1 MKRRRHGVNADPIAE
16 RQLRGLA
23 CLNGENAGSIRPT
36 LWKRLEVEMAA
47 ELTGS
52 HLLTRALR
60 EEGVNTI
67 FTLAGDHILPLLDLL
82 ADEGFRLI
90 DCRHE
95 QAAVH
100 MADAWGRI
108 TGQLGVCA
116 FTTPGHANAIPG
128 LVNAL
133 SNESPVLNIAGSA
146 DLRNAHRGSMQ
157 EIDQVGMAR
166 PVTKGAW
173 LVHDARRIPDL
184 VATAVRTAFE
194 GRRGP
199 VHLTVP
205 VDVQTQRVEAS
216 EVRFYASARY
226 RSQAPRVAAKEQVEE
241 AIRLLRAA
249 QRPLIIASTPAAY
262 GEWTAPLQEFIE
274 ATRVPLM
281 TEEAARGIVSDEH
294 PYCLGFFDLSQHQPA
309 NLIREADVVLFLG
322 KLLDFTIGY
331 GLPPIVSDTAK
342 VIQVEPSAVQVG
354 RNRGVDLGIVGDVGP
369 VVAQLCAEAA
379 RHQWKDLPW
388 LRRLRDMRAAER
400 ARIEA
405 FATNETPL
413 RSMFV
418 HKTLA
423 AVLRPDD
430 VLVFDGG
437 DYAYYGRAY
446 LPARTPRSWYYLP
459 NLGML
464 GSAVPVAMAAKLA
477 RPGSRVFCITGDG
490 SFGFNGM
497 ELDTAVRHGLDIVV
511 LLGNDAAWG
520 IDKNIQ
526 LGLYGKA
533 VVTDLAPT
541 RYDIVAEG
549 LGAHGELVERPVELA
564 PALERALAA
573 GKPALLNIRVQSQIS
588 MRAQGIVDSRRKGGV
603 F

>member
-1 MKRRRHGVNADPIAE
+1 MI
-16 RQLRGLA
+16 
-23 CLNGENAGSIRPT
+23 T
-36 LWKRLEVEMAA
+36 
-47 ELTGS
+47 TGS

-60 EEGVNTI
+60 EEGVDTI

-100 MADAWGRI
+100 MADAWGRV
-108 TGQLGVCA
+108 TGRLGVCA
-116 FTTPGHANAIPG
+116 FTTPGHANALPG

-133 SNESPVLNIAGSA
+133 SSESPVLNIAGSA
-146 DLRNAHRGSMQ
+146 ALRDYHRGIMQ
-157 EIDQVGMAR
+157 EIDQVGLAR
-166 PVTKGAW
+166 PATKGAW
-173 LVHDARRIPDL
+173 LVHDARRIPDM
-184 VATAVRTAFE
+184 VASAVRTAFE

-205 VDVQTQRVEAS
+205 IDVQTQRIEQD
-216 EVRFYASARY
+216 EVRFYSAAAY
-226 RSQAPRVAAKEQVEE
+226 RPQALRIGAPAQIEQ
-241 AIRLLRAA
+241 ALQLLRAA
-249 QRPLIIASTPAAY
+249 RQPLIVAGTPAAY
-262 GEWTAPLQEFIE
+262 GDWGPALERLIE
-274 ATRVPLM
+274 TTKLPLM

-294 PYCLGFFDLSQHQPA
+294 PYCFGFFDLSQHQPA
-309 NLIREADVVLFLG
+309 NLITEADVVLLLG
-322 KLLDFTIGY
+322 KLLDFTLGF
-331 GLPPIVSDTAK
+331 GLPPILAQGAK
-342 VIQVEPSAVQVG
+342 LIQVDPSGVQVG
-354 RNRGVDLGIVGDVGP
+354 RNRGVDVGIVGDVGP
-369 VVAQLCAEAA
+369 VVEQLAA
-379 RHQWKDLPW
+379 GAATQTWPERPW
-388 LRRLRDMRAAER
+388 LARLRAARAAER
-400 ARIEA
+400 TRIEA
-405 FATNETPL
+405 FATAEVPL

-423 AVLRPDD
+423 SILRPDD

-446 LPARTPRSWYYLP
+446 LPARQARSWYYLP
-459 NLGML
+459 SLGLL
-464 GSAVPVAMAAKLA
+464 GQAVPTAIAAKLA
-477 RPGSRVFCITGDG
+477 RPGSRVFCITGEG

-533 VVTDLAPT
+533 VVTDLTPT
-541 RYDIVAEG
+541 RYDLVAAG
-549 LGAHGELVERPVELA
+549 LGAHGELVERPEQLA

-573 GKPALLNIRVQSQIS
+573 RRPALLNIRVQSQIS
-588 MRAQGIVDSRRKGGV
+588 MRAQGIVDSRRKGGA

>member
-1 MKRRRHGVNADPIAE
+1 
-16 RQLRGLA
+16 
-23 CLNGENAGSIRPT
+23 
-36 LWKRLEVEMAA
+36 
-47 ELTGS
+47 
-52 HLLTRALR
+52 
-60 EEGVNTI
+60 
-67 FTLAGDHILPLLDLL
+67 
-82 ADEGFRLI
+82 
-90 DCRHE
+90 
-95 QAAVH
+95 
-100 MADAWGRI
+100 
-108 TGQLGVCA
+108 
-116 FTTPGHANAIPG
+116 
-128 LVNAL
+128 
-133 SNESPVLNIAGSA
+133 
-146 DLRNAHRGSMQ
+146 
-157 EIDQVGMAR
+157 
-166 PVTKGAW
+166 
-173 LVHDARRIPDL
+173 VHDARRIPDMM
-184 VATAVRTAFE
+184 ATAVRTAFE

-241 AIRLLRAA
+241 AIRLLREAE
-249 QRPLIIASTPAAY
+249 RPLIIASTPAAY
-262 GEWTAPLQEFIE
+262 GEWTAQLKEFIE
-274 ATRVPLM
+274 TTRLPLM

-294 PYCLGFFDLSQHQPA
+294 PYCLGLFDLSQHQPA

-331 GLPPIVSDTAK
+331 GLPPIMSDTAK

-369 VVAQLCAEAA
+369 VVAQLCASAA
-379 RHQWKDLPW
+379 AHEWKDLPW
-388 LRRLRDMRAAER
+388 LQRLRDMRAAER

-405 FATNETPL
+405 FATDETPL

-418 HKTLA
+418 HKALA
-423 AVLRPDD
+423 AVLRPED

-446 LPARTPRSWYYLP
+446 LPARSPRSWYYLP

-464 GSAVPVAMAAKLA
+464 GQAVPVAMAAKLA

-549 LGAHGELVERPVELA
+549 LGAHGELVERPDELA

-588 MRAQGIVDSRRKGGV
+588 MRAQGIVDSRKKGGA

>member
-1 MKRRRHGVNADPIAE
+1 M
-16 RQLRGLA
+16 
-23 CLNGENAGSIRPT
+23 T
-36 LWKRLEVEMAA
+36 T
-47 ELTGS
+47 TGS
-52 HLLTRALR
+52 QLLTRALR
-60 EEGVNTI
+60 QEGVDTI

-82 ADEGFRLI
+82 ADEGFKLI

-108 TGQLGVCA
+108 TGRLGVCA

-133 SNESPVLNIAGSA
+133 SSESPVLNIAGSA
-146 DLRNAHRGSMQ
+146 ALRDYQRGIMQ

-166 PVTKGAW
+166 TATKGAW
-173 LVHDARRIPDL
+173 LVHDARRIPDM

-205 VDVQTQRVEAS
+205 IDVQTQRVEEA
-216 EVRFYASARY
+216 EVRFYDAAAY
-226 RSQAPRVAAKEQVEE
+226 RPQAPRVAAGTQID
-241 AIRLLRAA
+241 AALSLLRGAE
-249 QRPLIIASTPAAY
+249 RPLIVAGTPAAY
-262 GEWTAPLQEFIE
+262 GDWGPALQRLIE
-274 ATRVPLM
+274 TTRLPLM
-281 TEEAARGIVSDEH
+281 TEEAARGIVSDQH
-294 PYCLGFFDLSQHQPA
+294 PYCFGFFDLSQHQPA
-309 NLIREADVVLFLG
+309 NLVREADVVLLLG
-322 KLLDFTIGY
+322 KLLDFTVGF
-331 GLPPIVSDTAK
+331 GLPPVVAAK
-342 VIQVEPSAVQVG
+342 TKLIQVEPSGVQVG
-354 RNRGVDLGIVGDVGP
+354 RNRGVDVGIVGDVGP
-369 VVAQLCAEAA
+369 VVEQLAA
-379 RHQWKDLPW
+379 AAVAKPWPELPW
-388 LRRLRDMRAAER
+388 LERLRQARAAER

-405 FATNETPL
+405 FATDESPL

-423 AVLRPDD
+423 AMLRSDD

-446 LPARTPRSWYYLP
+446 LPARLPRSWYYLP

-464 GSAVPVAMAAKLA
+464 GQAVPTALAAKLA

-526 LGLYGKA
+526 LGLYGKP

-541 RYDIVAEG
+541 RYDLVAAG
-549 LGAHGELVERPVELA
+549 LGAHGELVERPEQLA

-573 GKPALLNIRVQSQIS
+573 RRPALLNIRVQSQIS
-588 MRAQGIVDSRRKGGV
+588 MRAQGIVDSRKKGGA

>member
-1 MKRRRHGVNADPIAE
+1 M
-16 RQLRGLA
+16 
-23 CLNGENAGSIRPT
+23 T
-36 LWKRLEVEMAA
+36 
-47 ELTGS
+47 LTGS
-52 HLLTRALR
+52 QLLTRALR
-60 EEGVNTI
+60 EEGVDTV

-100 MADAWGRI
+100 MADAWARM
-108 TGQLGVCA
+108 TGGLGVCA

-133 SNESPVLNIAGSA
+133 AAESPVLNIAGSA
-146 DLRNAHRGSMQ
+146 DLRNYHRGIMQ
-157 EIDQVGMAR
+157 EIDQLGLAR
-166 PVTKGAW
+166 PATKGAW
-173 LVHDARRIPDL
+173 LVHDARRIPDM
-184 VATAVRTAFE
+184 VATAARTAFE

-216 EVRFYASARY
+216 EVRFYDAPAY
-226 RSQAPRVAAKEQVEE
+226 RPQAPRVAAPQQLEE

-249 QRPLIIASTPAAY
+249 ERPLVIASTPAAY
-262 GEWTAPLQEFIE
+262 GEWSAEVQRFVEI
-274 ATRVPLM
+274 TRLPLM
-281 TEEAARGIVSDEH
+281 TEEAARGMVSDEH

-309 NLIREADVVLFLG
+309 NLIREADAVLLLG
-322 KLLDFTIGY
+322 KRLDFTVGF
-331 GLPPIVSDTAK
+331 GLPPIVAEGAR
-342 VIQVEPSAVQVG
+342 VIQIEPCGLQAG
-354 RNRGVDLGIVGDVGP
+354 RNRGVELAMIGDVGP
-369 VVAQLCAEAA
+369 IVAQLTERAA
-379 RHQWKDLPW
+379 AHDWRELPW
-388 LRRLRDMRAAER
+388 LERLRHARAAER

-405 FATNETPL
+405 FALPEAPL

-418 HKTLA
+418 HRTLA
-423 AVLRPDD
+423 AMLRPDD

-464 GSAVPVAMAAKLA
+464 GQALPAAIAAKLA
-477 RPGSRVFCITGDG
+477 RPASRVFCITGDG
-490 SFGFNGM
+490 AFGFNAM
-497 ELDTAVRHGLDIVV
+497 ELDTAARHGLDIVV

-533 VVTDLAPT
+533 VITDLAPA
-541 RYDIVAEG
+541 RYDLVAQG
-549 LGAHGELVERPVELA
+549 LGAHGELVERPEQLA

-573 GKPALLNIRVQSQIS
+573 GRPALLNIAVQSQIS
-588 MRAQGIVDSRRKGGV
+588 MRAQGIVDSRKKGGA

>member
-1 MKRRRHGVNADPIAE
+1 MTTTGV
-16 RQLRGLA
+16 
-23 CLNGENAGSIRPT
+23 
-36 LWKRLEVEMAA
+36 
-47 ELTGS
+47 

-60 EEGVNTI
+60 EEGVDTI

-108 TGQLGVCA
+108 TGRLGVCA
-116 FTTPGHANAIPG
+116 FTTPGHANAIAG

-133 SNESPVLNIAGSA
+133 SSESPVLNIAGSA
-146 DLRNAHRGSMQ
+146 GLRDYHRGIMQ
-157 EIDQVGMAR
+157 EIDQVGLAR
-166 PVTKGAW
+166 PATKGAW
-173 LVHDARRIPDL
+173 LVHDARRIPDM
-184 VATAVRTAFE
+184 VASAVRSAFE

-205 VDVQTQRVEAS
+205 IDVQTQRVEEA
-216 EVRFYASARY
+216 EVCFYDAVAY
-226 RSQAPRVAAKEQVEE
+226 RSQAPRLAAPAQIEQ
-241 AIRLLRAA
+241 ALRLLRAA
-249 QRPLIIASTPAAY
+249 ERPLIVAGTPAAY
-262 GEWTAPLQEFIE
+262 GDWGDALKRLIE
-274 ATRVPLM
+274 TTKLPLM
-281 TEEAARGIVSDEH
+281 TEEAARGIVSDQH

-309 NLIREADVVLFLG
+309 NLIREADVVLLLG
-322 KLLDFTIGY
+322 KMLDFTVGY
-331 GLPPIVSDTAK
+331 GLPPILAQRAK
-342 VIQVEPSAVQVG
+342 LIQVDPSGVQVG
-354 RNRGVDLGIVGDVGP
+354 RNRGFDVGIVGDIGP
-369 VVAQLCAEAA
+369 VAEQFAAAAAAQAWPE
-379 RHQWKDLPW
+379 RPW
-388 LRRLRDMRAAER
+388 LERLRTARAAER

-405 FATNETPL
+405 FATDEAPL

-423 AVLRPDD
+423 AILRPDD

-446 LPARTPRSWYYLP
+446 LPARHPRSWYYLP

-464 GSAVPVAMAAKLA
+464 GQAVPTAIAAKLA

-526 LGLYGKA
+526 LGLYGKP
-533 VVTDLAPT
+533 VITDLAPT
-541 RYDIVAEG
+541 RYDLVAAG
-549 LGAHGELVERPVELA
+549 LGAHGELVERSEQLA

-573 GKPALLNIRVQSQIS
+573 RRPALLNIRVQSQIS
-588 MRAQGIVDSRRKGGV
+588 MRAQGIVDSRRKGGA

>member
-1 MKRRRHGVNADPIAE
+1 M
-16 RQLRGLA
+16 
-23 CLNGENAGSIRPT
+23 T
-36 LWKRLEVEMAA
+36 
-47 ELTGS
+47 LTGS
-52 HLLTRALR
+52 QLLTRALR
-60 EEGVNTI
+60 LEGVDTV

-100 MADAWGRI
+100 MADAWARMTGR
-108 TGQLGVCA
+108 LGVCA

-133 SNESPVLNIAGSA
+133 AAESPVLNIAGSA
-146 DLRNAHRGSMQ
+146 ELRNYHRGIMQ
-157 EIDQVGMAR
+157 EIDQLGLAR
-166 PVTKGAW
+166 PATKGAW
-173 LVHDARRIPDL
+173 LVHDARRIPDM
-184 VATAVRTAFE
+184 VATAARTAFE

-205 VDVQTQRVEAS
+205 VDVQTQHVETS
-216 EVRFYASARY
+216 EVRFYDAAAY
-226 RSQAPRVAAKEQVEE
+226 RPQAPRVAAPQQLEE

-249 QRPLIIASTPAAY
+249 ERPLVVASTPAAY
-262 GEWTAPLQEFIE
+262 GEWSAEVQRFIE
-274 ATRVPLM
+274 ITRLPLM

-309 NLIREADVVLFLG
+309 NLMREADAVLFLG
-322 KLLDFTIGY
+322 KRLDFTVGF
-331 GLPPIVSDTAK
+331 GLPPIVAEAAR
-342 VIQVEPSAVQVG
+342 VIQIEPCGLQAG
-354 RNRGVDLGIVGDVGP
+354 RNRGVELAMVGDVGP
-369 VVAQLCAEAA
+369 IVAQLAERAA
-379 RHQWKDLPW
+379 AHEWRELPW
-388 LRRLRDMRAAER
+388 LERLRQARAAER

-405 FATNETPL
+405 FALPETPL

-418 HKTLA
+418 HRTLA
-423 AVLRPDD
+423 AMLRPDD

-446 LPARTPRSWYYLP
+446 LPARAPRSWYYLP

-464 GSAVPVAMAAKLA
+464 GQALPAAIAAKLA
-477 RPGSRVFCITGDG
+477 RPASRVFCITGDG
-490 SFGFNGM
+490 AFGFNAM

-533 VVTDLAPT
+533 VVTDLAPA
-541 RYDIVAEG
+541 RYDLVAQG
-549 LGAHGELVERPVELA
+549 LGAHGELVERPEQLA

-573 GKPALLNIRVQSQIS
+573 RRPALLNIAVQSQIS
-588 MRAQGIVDSRRKGGV
+588 MRAQGIVDSRKKGGA

>member
-1 MKRRRHGVNADPIAE
+1 M
-16 RQLRGLA
+16 
-23 CLNGENAGSIRPT
+23 
-36 LWKRLEVEMAA
+36 
-47 ELTGS
+47 TGS
-52 HLLTRALR
+52 QLLTRALR
-60 EEGVNTI
+60 QEGVDTV

-100 MADAWGRI
+100 MADAWARMTGR
-108 TGQLGVCA
+108 LGVCA
-116 FTTPGHANAIPG
+116 FTTPGHANALPG

-133 SNESPVLNIAGSA
+133 AAESPVLNIAGSA
-146 DLRNAHRGSMQ
+146 DLRNYHRGIMQ
-157 EIDQVGMAR
+157 EIDQVGLAR
-166 PVTKGAW
+166 PATKGAW
-173 LVHDARRIPDL
+173 LVHDARRIPDM

-205 VDVQTQRVEAS
+205 VDVQTQRVEES
-216 EVRFYASARY
+216 EVHFYDAAAY
-226 RSQAPRVAAKEQVEE
+226 RPQAPRVAAPQQIDE

-249 QRPLIIASTPAAY
+249 ERPLVIAGTAAAY
-262 GEWTAPLQEFIE
+262 GAWTPELQRFIE
-274 ATRVPLM
+274 VTRLPLM

-309 NLIREADVVLFLG
+309 NLIREADVVLLLG
-322 KLLDFTIGY
+322 KLLDFTVGF
-331 GLPPIVSDTAK
+331 GLPPIVAERAK
-342 VIQVEPSAVQVG
+342 VIQIEPSGLQAG
-354 RNRGVDLGIVGDVGP
+354 RNRGVDIAMVGDVGP
-369 VVAQLCAEAA
+369 IVAQLAERAA
-379 RHQWKDLPW
+379 SHEWHELPW
-388 LRRLRDMRAAER
+388 LARLREARAAER
-400 ARIEA
+400 VRIEA
-405 FATNETPL
+405 FALPETPL

-418 HKTLA
+418 HRTLA
-423 AVLRPDD
+423 AMLRPDD

-446 LPARTPRSWYYLP
+446 LPARMPRSWYYLS

-464 GSAVPVAMAAKLA
+464 GQALPAAIAAKLA
-477 RPGSRVFCITGDG
+477 QPGSRVFCITGDG
-490 SFGFNGM
+490 AFGFNAM

-541 RYDIVAEG
+541 RYDLVAQG
-549 LGAHGELVERPVELA
+549 LGAHGELVERPEQLA
-564 PALERALAA
+564 SALERALAA
-573 GKPALLNIRVQSQIS
+573 GKPALLNIAVQSQIS
-588 MRAQGIVDSRRKGGV
+588 MRAQGIVDSRKKGGA

>member
-1 MKRRRHGVNADPIAE
+1 
-16 RQLRGLA
+16 
-23 CLNGENAGSIRPT
+23 
-36 LWKRLEVEMAA
+36 MA
-47 ELTGS
+47 LTGS

-82 ADEGFRLI
+82 ADEDFRLI

-100 MADAWGRI
+100 MADAWARI

-133 SNESPVLNIAGSA
+133 SSESPVLNIAGSA
-146 DLRNAHRGSMQ
+146 DLRNAHRGIMQ

-173 LVHDARRIPDL
+173 LVHDARRIPDM

-205 VDVQTQRVEAS
+205 VDVQTQRVEES
-216 EVRFYASARY
+216 EVRFYEAASY
-226 RSQAPRVAAKEQVEE
+226 RPQAPRVAAKEQVEE
-241 AIRLLRAA
+241 AIRLLRGAE
-249 QRPLIIASTPAAY
+249 RPLIIASTPAAY
-262 GEWTAPLQEFIE
+262 GEWTAQLQEFIE
-274 ATRVPLM
+274 TTRLPLM

-294 PYCLGFFDLSQHQPA
+294 PYCLGFFDLSLHQPA

-322 KLLDFTIGY
+322 KLLDFTIGF
-331 GLPPIVSDTAK
+331 GLPPIVSGTAK
-342 VIQVEPSAVQVG
+342 VIQVEPSGVQVG

-369 VVAQLCAEAA
+369 VVAQLCAKAA
-379 RHQWKDLPW
+379 EHEWKDLPW
-388 LRRLRDMRAAER
+388 LQRLRDARAAER
-400 ARIEA
+400 ARIAA
-405 FATNETPL
+405 FAAAETPL

-418 HKTLA
+418 HQTLA
-423 AVLRPDD
+423 ASLRPDD

-437 DYAYYGRAY
+437 DYAYYGRAF
-446 LPARTPRSWYYLP
+446 LPARRPRSWYYLP

-464 GSAVPVAMAAKLA
+464 GSAVPVAIAAKLA
-477 RPGSRVFCITGDG
+477 KPGSRVFCITGDG

-526 LGLYGKA
+526 LGLYGKP
-533 VVTDLAPT
+533 VITDLAPT

-549 LGAHGELVERPVELA
+549 LGAHGELVERPGELA

-588 MRAQGIVDSRRKGGV
+588 MRAQGIVDSRKKGGA

>member
-1 MKRRRHGVNADPIAE
+1 MT
-16 RQLRGLA
+16 
-23 CLNGENAGSIRPT
+23 S
-36 LWKRLEVEMAA
+36 
-47 ELTGS
+47 TGAQ
-52 HLLTRALR
+52 LLTRALR
-60 EEGVNTI
+60 LEGVNTV

-100 MADAWGRI
+100 MADAWARM
-108 TGQLGVCA
+108 TGKLGVCA
-116 FTTPGHANAIPG
+116 FTTPGHANAVPG

-133 SNESPVLNIAGSA
+133 AAESPVLNIAGSA
-146 DLRNAHRGSMQ
+146 DLRNYHRGIMQ
-157 EIDQVGMAR
+157 EIDQVGLAR
-166 PVTKGAW
+166 PATKGAW
-173 LVHDARRIPDL
+173 LVHDARRIPDM

-216 EVRFYASARY
+216 EVRFYDPAAY
-226 RSQAPRVAAKEQVEE
+226 RPQTPRVAAAPQIDE
-241 AIRLLRAA
+241 AIRMLRAA
-249 QRPLIIASTPAAY
+249 ERPLIVASTPAAY
-262 GEWTAPLQEFIE
+262 GEWSSALQRFVEV
-274 ATRVPLM
+274 TRLPLM
-281 TEEAARGIVSDEH
+281 TEEAARGLVSDEH
-294 PYCLGFFDLSQHQPA
+294 PCCLGFFDLSQHQPA
-309 NLIREADVVLFLG
+309 NLIGEADVVLFLG
-322 KLLDFTIGY
+322 KRLDFTVGF
-331 GLPPIVSDTAK
+331 GLPPIVAAGAK
-342 VIQVEPSAVQVG
+342 VIQVEPCGLQAG
-354 RNRGVDLGIVGDVGP
+354 RNRGVELAMVGDVGP
-369 VVAQLCAEAA
+369 IVAQLAERAA
-379 RHQWKDLPW
+379 AHEWRELPW
-388 LRRLRDMRAAER
+388 LTRLREARAAER

-405 FATNETPL
+405 FAVAETPL

-418 HKTLA
+418 HRTLA
-423 AVLRPDD
+423 ALLRPDD

-446 LPARTPRSWYYLP
+446 LPARMPRSWYYLS

-464 GSAVPVAMAAKLA
+464 GQALPAAIAAKLA
-477 RPGSRVFCITGDG
+477 RPASRVFCIIGDG
-490 SFGFNGM
+490 AFGFNAM
-497 ELDTAVRHGLDIVV
+497 ELDTAVRHGLDVVV

-533 VVTDLAPT
+533 VITDLAPT
-541 RYDIVAEG
+541 RYDVVAQG
-549 LGAHGELVERPVELA
+549 LGAHGEWVERPEQLA

-573 GKPALLNIRVQSQIS
+573 GKSALLNIAVQSQIS
-588 MRAQGIVDSRRKGGV
+588 MRAQGIVDSRKQGGA

>member
-1 MKRRRHGVNADPIAE
+1 MT
-16 RQLRGLA
+16 
-23 CLNGENAGSIRPT
+23 S
-36 LWKRLEVEMAA
+36 
-47 ELTGS
+47 TGS
-52 HLLTRALR
+52 QLLTRALR
-60 EEGVNTI
+60 LEGVDTV

-100 MADAWGRI
+100 MADAWARM
-108 TGQLGVCA
+108 TGKLGVCA

-128 LVNAL
+128 LLYAL
-133 SNESPVLNIAGSA
+133 AAESPVLNIAGSA
-146 DLRNAHRGSMQ
+146 DLRNYHRGIMQ
-157 EIDQVGMAR
+157 EIDQVGLAR
-166 PVTKGAW
+166 PATKGAW

-184 VATAVRTAFE
+184 VASAVRAAFE

-205 VDVQTQRVEAS
+205 VDVQTQRVEES
-216 EVRFYASARY
+216 EVYFYDAASY
-226 RSQAPRVAAKEQVEE
+226 RPLAPRVAAAQQIE
-241 AIRLLRAA
+241 RALEL
-249 QRPLIIASTPAAY
+249 QR
-262 GEWTAPLQEFIE
+262 FIE
-274 ATRVPLM
+274 TTRLPLM
-281 TEEAARGIVSDEH
+281 TEEAARGLVSDEH

-309 NLIREADVVLFLG
+309 NLIREADVVLLLG
-322 KLLDFTIGY
+322 KRLDFTVGF
-331 GLPPIVSDTAK
+331 GLPPILAENAQ
-342 VIQVEPSAVQVG
+342 VIQVEPCALQAG
-354 RNRGVDLGIVGDVGP
+354 RNRGVELALVGDVGP
-369 VVAQLCAEAA
+369 IVAQLAERAA
-379 RHQWKDLPW
+379 ALEWRELPW
-388 LRRLRDMRAAER
+388 LARLREARAAER

-405 FATNETPL
+405 FAAPEAPL

-418 HKTLA
+418 HRTLA
-423 AVLRPDD
+423 AMLRPED

-446 LPARTPRSWYYLP
+446 LPARTPRSWQYLS

-464 GSAVPVAMAAKLA
+464 GQALPAAIAAKLA
-477 RPGSRVFCITGDG
+477 RPDSRVFCITGDG
-490 SFGFNGM
+490 AFGFNAM

-533 VVTDLAPT
+533 VITDLAPT
-541 RYDIVAEG
+541 RYDVVAQG
-549 LGAHGELVERPVELA
+549 LGAHGEWVERPEQLA

-573 GKPALLNIRVQSQIS
+573 GKPALLNVTVQSQIS
-588 MRAQGIVDSRRKGGV
+588 MRAQGIVDSRKKGGA

>member
-1 MKRRRHGVNADPIAE
+1 
-16 RQLRGLA
+16 
-23 CLNGENAGSIRPT
+23 
-36 LWKRLEVEMAA
+36 MA
-47 ELTGS
+47 LTGS

-67 FTLAGDHILPLLDLL
+67 FTLAGDHILPLLDLF

-133 SNESPVLNIAGSA
+133 SSESPVLNIAGSA
-146 DLRNAHRGSMQ
+146 DLRNTHRGIMQ

-173 LVHDARRIPDL
+173 LVLDARRIPDM

-205 VDVQTQRVEAS
+205 VDVQTQRVEES
-216 EVRFYASARY
+216 EVRFYASTTY
-226 RSQAPRVAAKEQVEE
+226 RSQAPRVAAMEQVDE
-241 AIRLLRAA
+241 AIRLLREAE
-249 QRPLIIASTPAAY
+249 RPLIVAGTPAAY

-274 ATRVPLM
+274 ITKLPLM

-322 KLLDFTIGY
+322 KLFDFTIGY
-331 GLPPIVSDTAK
+331 GLPPIVSDKAR
-342 VIQVEPSAVQVG
+342 VIQVEPSGVQVG

-369 VVAQLCAEAA
+369 VVAQFCAKAA
-379 RHQWKDLPW
+379 GHHWKELPW
-388 LRRLRDMRAAER
+388 LQRLRDARAAER
-400 ARIEA
+400 ARIDA
-405 FATNETPL
+405 FATEETPL

-418 HKTLA
+418 HKTLERF
-423 AVLRPDD
+423 LRPED

-437 DYAYYGRAY
+437 DYGYYGRAW
-446 LPARTPRSWYYLP
+446 LPARRARSWYYLP

-464 GSAVPVAMAAKLA
+464 GSAVPVAIAAKLA

-526 LGLYGKA
+526 LGLYGKP
-533 VVTDLAPT
+533 VITDLVPT
-541 RYDIVAEG
+541 RYDIVAQG
-549 LGAHGELVERPVELA
+549 LGAQGELVERPEELA

-573 GKPALLNIRVQSQIS
+573 GRPSLLNIRVQSQIS
-588 MRAQGIVDSRRKGGV
+588 MRAQGIVDSRKKGGA

>member
-1 MKRRRHGVNADPIAE
+1 MKRVMVRYKVKAE

-173 LVHDARRIPDL
+173 LVHDTRRIPDM

-249 QRPLIIASTPAAY
+249 ERPLIIASTPAAY

-573 GKPALLNIRVQSQIS
+573 GKPALLNIRVQGQIS
-588 MRAQGIVDSRRKGGV
+588 MRAQGIVDSRRKGGAS
-603 F
+603 